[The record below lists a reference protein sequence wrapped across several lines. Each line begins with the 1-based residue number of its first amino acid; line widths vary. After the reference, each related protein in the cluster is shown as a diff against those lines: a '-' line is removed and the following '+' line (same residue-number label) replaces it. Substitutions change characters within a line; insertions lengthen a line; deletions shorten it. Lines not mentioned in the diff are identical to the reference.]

1 MLIYLFD
8 ILTDSTAA
16 ISLWTIKKSYK
27 YIVNNYTSSNYK
39 STSEKILDE
48 IKKQNIELEEL
59 KLEIKLLK
67 NPDEKFDFTII

>member
-1 MLIYLFD
+1 MLIYIFD

-16 ISLWTIKKSYK
+16 IKKSYK
-27 YIVNNYTSSNYK
+27 YIVNNYTSGNYK

-59 KLEIKLLK
+59 KLELKLLK